1 MTDISSDL
9 SPLPGSP
16 HTPSYGEVDLTT
28 CDREPIHIPGA
39 IQPHG
44 VLVAVDAEHRVRM
57 VSANC
62 ALLLG
67 VAAPDALG
75 RALSDVAG
83 PTVAA
88 AVAEREAVGL
98 PDTPLVLTLDDLP
111 AGATLAGADVDV
123 RAHRSDERLVVELEP
138 VADTERTALSYHSAR
153 GAMARM
159 ARAGDV
165 HELAEALAREV
176 RELTAFDRVMVYRFD
191 ADWNGEV
198 IAEERRPDLNPFLG
212 LHYPATDIPAQ
223 ARRLYTV
230 NWTRLIAD
238 IGYDP
243 VPLHPVF
250 DPETGAPLDLSFS
263 TLRSVSPIHVEYLS
277 NMGVTASMSVSIVV
291 EDRLWGLIAC
301 HHYSGPHRPSQ
312 DARAAAEFL
321 GQVASQV
328 VLDRERADDREA
340 ALDTQATMAGLTAR
354 ISASTRSPLE
364 SLIDDP
370 ELLRLMDAHGAALC
384 FDDVLTTRGTVVDH
398 ATLHRIAAAL
408 ESPLSYATST
418 DRIGTLLPDL
428 ADRPEAAGVLRIG
441 SAPDR
446 WLLWLRPEQEQ
457 VVDWGG
463 DPTNKLISAS
473 EGPEVRLSPRKSF
486 EKWRQVVRGRSL
498 PWTSWQLAA
507 ADALGKH
514 MTGLLLMRSREQI
527 AMAESLQRS
536 VVLDRPPVVDGIEL
550 AARYQPATSY
560 QLGGDWWDAFELPD
574 GRIALAV
581 GDVAGHGVSAA
592 SAMTQLRT
600 ALRAYLF
607 EGHGPAACLDQLDR
621 LMDGLLDQ
629 RIATAAVAILD
640 PTTGRVAIASAG
652 HPPPL
657 LLDGDD
663 VTELDVMSRPL
674 LGVGWGTSTTT
685 EVVLKDSSTLLIYT
699 DGLVEERDTDME
711 QRQLAL
717 RDLAGRTH
725 PGADL
730 DRWLEGLLTIQGPQP
745 DDDTTLLAV
754 RLAR

>member
-1 MTDISSDL
+1 MTDVA
-9 SPLPGSP
+9 GSQ

-44 VLVAVDAEHRVRM
+44 VLVAVDREHRVRM
-57 VSANC
+57 ISANS
-62 ALLLG
+62 ASLLR
-67 VAAPDALG
+67 VEPADAIG
-75 RALSDVAG
+75 RTLSDLAG
-83 PTVAA
+83 GTVAR

-98 PDTPLVLTLDDLP
+98 PDTPLVLYLDDS
-111 AGATLAGADVDV
+111 TEVDV
-123 RAHRSDERLVVELEP
+123 RVHRSDTRLVVELEP
-138 VADTERTALSYHSAR
+138 VGTEGRAALSYHTAR
-153 GAMARM
+153 GAMARL
-159 ARAGDV
+159 AGAGSV
-165 HELAEALAREV
+165 HDLADHLAHEV
-176 RELTAFDRVMVYRFD
+176 RALTGFDRVMVYRFD

-238 IGYDP
+238 VGYEP

-250 DPETGAPLDLSFS
+250 DPETDAPLDLSFA
-263 TLRSVSPIHVEYLS
+263 TLRSVSPIHLEYLS
-277 NMGVTASMSVSIVV
+277 NMGVTASMSISIVV
-291 EDRLWGLIAC
+291 DERLWGLVAC

-328 VLDRERADDREA
+328 VVERERADARES
-340 ALDTQATMAGLTAR
+340 ALETQATMAGVTAR
-354 ISASTRSPLE
+354 VSANALSPLE
-364 SLIDDP
+364 TIVADP
-370 ELLRLMDAHGAALC
+370 DLLRLMDARGAALC
-384 FDDVLTTRGTVVDH
+384 YDGILTTCGVVPDDE
-398 ATLHRIAAAL
+398 TLRSIAAAL
-408 ESPLSYATST
+408 ESPLSYVTQT
-418 DRIGTLLPDL
+418 DSVADLLPEL
-428 ADRPEAAGVLRIG
+428 GHVPEAAGVLRIG

-446 WLLWLRPEQEQ
+446 WLVWVRPEQER

-463 DPTNKLISAS
+463 DPTNKQIAAS

-486 EKWRQVVRGRSL
+486 EKWQQVVRGRSL
-498 PWTSWQLAA
+498 PWTSWQVDA

-514 MTGLLLMRSREQI
+514 LQGLLLLRSREQI

-536 VVLDRPPVVDGIEL
+536 VVLDRAPGFTGLDV
-550 AARYQPATSY
+550 AARYQPASSY
-560 QLGGDWWDAFELPD
+560 QLGGDWWDAFELSD

-600 ALRAYLF
+600 ALRAYLY
-607 EGHGPAACLDQLDR
+607 EGHGPDECLDRLDR

-629 RIATAAVAILD
+629 RVATAVVAVLE
-640 PTTGRVAIASAG
+640 PETGRVRIASAG
-652 HPPPL
+652 HPQPL
-657 LLDGDD
+657 LARGAGAAEVG
-663 VTELDVMSRPL
+663 VTSRPL
-674 LGVGWGTSTTT
+674 LGVGWGTSTAA
-685 EVVLKDSSTLLIYT
+685 ELVLEPGDTLLVYT
-699 DGLVEERDTDME
+699 DGLVE
-711 QRQLAL
+711 QRGV
-717 RDLAGRTH
+717 DLAERMTALTELAGSSH
-725 PGADL
+725 PGPDL
-730 DRWLEGLLTIQGPQP
+730 DHWLDGLLAIQGPEP